1 MSKRLTNA
9 QKGAICEAYKSG
21 KKAADIAKFFS
32 VSLQT
37 VYSTLKVGGIDLQYP
52 KKAVRKPVKEETA
65 LVKEEPDRLPPTT
78 ADFMELLNNIGR
90 AILLVH
96 EDLRALTDSLS

>member
-21 KKAADIAKFFS
+21 KKASDIAKFFS

-37 VYSTLKVGGIDLQYP
+37 VYSTLKVEGIDLQYP
-52 KKAVRKPVKEETA
+52 KKAVRKPAEEEVA
-65 LVKEEPDRLPPTT
+65 IVAEEAALPPTT
-78 ADFMELLNNIGR
+78 GDFMELLNNIGR

>member
-37 VYSTLKVGGIDLQYP
+37 VYSTLKVEGIDLQYP
-52 KKAVRKPVKEETA
+52 KKAVRKPAEEEVA
-65 LVKEEPDRLPPTT
+65 LVAEEAALPPTT
-78 ADFMELLNNIGR
+78 GDFMELLNNIGR